1 MAPHDEGFKSN
12 EALETDVLTQ
22 NQSSYTTENERKMRA
37 RGGVEWEKKTN
48 DALPGSWRID
58 YDGLPLFPSCMLWLC
73 LLSISLFTCSYSFPW
88 LALIVAPVG
97 EVKEKLLTYGLC
109 RQFLKKKRKER
120 KESGLSNKIELSK
133 AHKINHVRKM
143 KGARRADGLRVCT
156 ASRALVCGPLKATV
170 SAHHLTEVNGPTQAV
185 DLLIFLH
192 ALGDRVTEWH
202 THTHIHR
209 HPVRL
214 SQSFLL
220 SLSVSPSR
228 THSPA
233 AENTWRRG
241 HSFTCHTNKWHFR

>member
-133 AHKINHVRKM
+133 AHKINHIRKM

-202 THTHIHR
+202 THTHTQAPSKTLSIIPSL
-209 HPVRL
+209 PVC
-214 SQSFLL
+214 L
-220 SLSVSPSR
+220 SL
-228 THSPA
+228 THTLTSCREYLEERAFIHMPHQQV
-233 AENTWRRG
+233 T
-241 HSFTCHTNKWHFR
+241 F

>member
-1 MAPHDEGFKSN
+1 MEDW
-12 EALETDVLTQ
+12 L
-22 NQSSYTTENERKMRA
+22 
-37 RGGVEWEKKTN
+37 
-48 DALPGSWRID
+48 WRSTSVPI
-58 YDGLPLFPSCMLWLC
+58 LHA
-73 LLSISLFTCSYSFPW
+73 
-88 LALIVAPVG
+88 LALSSFYQSFHLLLLIPLASSNSGASWGGKRKTFDVWSLSPVF
-97 EVKEKLLTYGLC
+97 E
-109 RQFLKKKRKER
+109 KKKRKER

-192 ALGDRVTEWH
+192 AWVTGWQSD